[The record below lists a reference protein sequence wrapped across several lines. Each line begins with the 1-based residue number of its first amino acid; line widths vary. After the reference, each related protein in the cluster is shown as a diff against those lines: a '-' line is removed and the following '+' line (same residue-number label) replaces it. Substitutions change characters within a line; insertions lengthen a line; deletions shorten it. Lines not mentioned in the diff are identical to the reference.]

1 MTDTRTRRDFFR
13 DSLAGSALL
22 AGTAAG
28 AIPLPAFG
36 DARPSGAGTADR
48 DYWAI
53 VRAQFS
59 FTEDTVP
66 MNAANLCPSFRG
78 VASTVA
84 DLTADIDRDCSFDNR
99 ARFDDLR
106 EATRSRIAA
115 QLGVDADE
123 IALVRNTSEAN
134 NLINSGLDLQAG
146 DEVLLWDQ
154 NHQTNNVAWD
164 VRAARYGIRV
174 KRISTPE
181 NPGSP
186 QELADTFIASLGPR
200 TKVLSLSHVSNV
212 SGVRLPIRSI
222 AEAAKARDIYVH
234 LDGAQTWGA
243 MALDLRDLGVD
254 SYAASAH
261 KWYMGPKEVGL
272 LYIAKRNH
280 DRVWPAI
287 IAPGWGDDAVTDL
300 VGARRFES
308 LGQRDDAALAA
319 LGVAAELHDTI
330 GASRIEA
337 RITQLTQRLKEGI
350 AEAGLE
356 LVTPMGV
363 DVSFGIGITRAPR
376 ERRRAILKAL
386 YEEHGIAGAP
396 TGGIRLCPHIYNT
409 EEHVDRAVAA
419 VTAQMQQISVA
430 RRDATVVRQW

>member
-1 MTDTRTRRDFFR
+1 MADTRTRRDFFK

-22 AGTAAG
+22 LGTVG
-28 AIPLPAFG
+28 GSTSLPGFAQS
-36 DARPSGAGTADR
+36 APSGTRTADR
-48 DYWAI
+48 DYWDM
-53 VRAQFS
+53 VRAQFA
-59 FTEDTVP
+59 FTEAAVP

-78 VASTVA
+78 VATAVA
-84 DLTADIDRDCSFDNR
+84 DLTADIDRDCSFNNR
-99 ARFDDLR
+99 AKFDDLR
-106 EATRSRIAA
+106 EATRSRIAR
-115 QLGVDADE
+115 QFGIDADE

-134 NLINSGLDLQAG
+134 NLINAGIDLQAG

-164 VRAARYGIRV
+164 VRAARYGIEV

-181 NPGSP
+181 NPTSP
-186 QELADTFIASLGPR
+186 QELADVFVAAMGPR
-200 TKVLSLSHVSNV
+200 TKVLSVSHVSNV
-212 SGVRLPIRSI
+212 SGVKLPIRSI
-222 AEAAKARDIYVH
+222 VEAAKARDIYVH

-243 MALDLRDLGVD
+243 MALDLHDLGID

-280 DRVWPAI
+280 DRVWPAVV
-287 IAPGWGDDAVTDL
+287 APGWGDDAATDL
-300 VGARRFES
+300 VGARKFES
-308 LGQRDDAALAA
+308 LGQRDDAALAG

-330 GASRIEA
+330 GAARIEA

-356 LVTPMGV
+356 LVTPMGE

-376 ERRRAILKAL
+376 EQRRAILQGL

-396 TGGIRLCPHIYNT
+396 TGGVRLCPHVYNS
-409 EEHVDRAVAA
+409 EEHIDRAIAA
-419 VTAQMQQISVA
+419 VRAQLA
-430 RRDATVVRQW
+430 

>member
-1 MTDTRTRRDFFR
+1 MTDPRTRRDFFR

-22 AGTAAG
+22 VGAAAGTASSPG
-28 AIPLPAFG
+28 FGKSGPASAATTERG
-36 DARPSGAGTADR
+36 
-48 DYWAI
+48 YWDM
-53 VRAQFS
+53 VRAQFA
-59 FTEDTVP
+59 FTEDAVP

-78 VASTVA
+78 VAAAVA
-84 DLTADIDRDCSFDNR
+84 DLTADIDRDCSFNNR
-99 ARFDDLR
+99 AKFNDLR
-106 EATRSRIAA
+106 EGTRARIAA
-115 QLGVDADE
+115 QLKVEADE

-134 NLINSGLDLQAG
+134 NLINAGLDLQAG

-174 KRISTPE
+174 KRVSTPKS
-181 NPGSP
+181 PASP
-186 QELADTFIASLGPR
+186 QELADTFIAAMGPR
-200 TKVLSLSHVSNV
+200 TKVLSMSHVSNI
-212 SGVRLPIRSI
+212 SGVRLPVQTI
-222 AEAAKARDIYVH
+222 AVAAKARSIYVH

-243 MALDLRDLGVD
+243 MALDLHDLDVD
-254 SYAASAH
+254 SYAASGH

-272 LYIAKRNH
+272 LYIAQRNH
-280 DRVWPAI
+280 ERVWPAV
-287 IAPGWGDDAVTDL
+287 IAPGWGDGAVTDL
-300 VGARRFES
+300 VGARKFES

-350 AEAGLE
+350 ADAGLE
-356 LVTPMGV
+356 LVTPMSE

-376 ERRRAILKAL
+376 ERVRAIMQAL

-409 EEHVDRAVAA
+409 EAHVDRAVAA
-419 VTAQMQQISVA
+419 VRAELA
-430 RRDATVVRQW
+430 A